1 MCGCASAPIHC
12 SPLAG
17 ELQCRPQAILDDVH
31 VIFVESPV
39 DIWHIGKLEQVC
51 CAMRDMGLRNAVYF
65 NPYHDGWL
73 QLNEYVQ
80 EIRDE
85 NPNSRIMLV
94 GWSIGALFV
103 EGALKRLDA
112 NGESI
117 ETVVYI
123 DSKVIKLWELLGHPD
138 NYDRMVLIHRR
149 HHRAPCSFPDAVV
162 RYVDC
167 FFHLPCAHQPQTV
180 DQLVKEAIRLADD
193 RAYETTPGRPY
204 DACQVIVCKHY

>member
-1 MCGCASAPIHC
+1 
-12 SPLAG
+12 
-17 ELQCRPQAILDDVH
+17 VH
-31 VIFVESPV
+31 VVFVESPV
-39 DIWHIGKLEQVC
+39 DLWHIGKLEQVC
-51 CAMRDMGLRNAVYF
+51 CAMRGMGLRNAVYF

-73 QLNEYVQ
+73 KLNEYVQ
-80 EIRDE
+80 DIRAE

-94 GWSIGALFV
+94 GWSIGTLFV

-149 HHRAPCSFPDAVV
+149 HHRPPCSFANAVV

-180 DQLVKEAIRLADD
+180 DQLVMEAIRLADD
-193 RAYETTPGRPY
+193 ATVETRRGQHYGSCPANSCRPY
-204 DACQVIVCKHY
+204 PMIINVPRGR